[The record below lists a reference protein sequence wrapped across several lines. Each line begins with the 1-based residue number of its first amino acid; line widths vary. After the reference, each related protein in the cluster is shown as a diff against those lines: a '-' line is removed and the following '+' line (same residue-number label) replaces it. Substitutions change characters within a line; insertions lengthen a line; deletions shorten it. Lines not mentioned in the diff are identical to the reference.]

1 MNIERN
7 SMKIIDKEFY
17 HIPNVAPD
25 SRIPA
30 FAERYVVKFDRFTSQ
45 LPKGIESVLAF
56 QECKQFVENFYRK
69 HPSSNS
75 DAPVVILD
83 SGCGKGSSTLEIAR
97 RHPEYPVIGVERSHV
112 RLSCNKHYKPIPQ
125 QLTLN
130 EGRRTRRESSLL
142 EEEKEE
148 EETSNI
154 TEEDDIINSFE
165 PLPNALLVRA
175 ELASFWYLVVKESNW
190 IVKKHYLLH
199 PNPAPKPG
207 IIKTRFHASPSL
219 PFLPLLGGSLIVRSN
234 WRTYCEE
241 TLLAL
246 QSLQSVCP
254 ALVPLNTIEDCQVVD
269 LENPVLYSHFDRKY
283 AEVGVPMYEIN
294 IPLREQNKAQRES
307 ILQAMTDLSDSQ
319 NQSSKVTASNPPP
332 TEYSLLI

>member
-1 MNIERN
+1 
-7 SMKIIDKEFY
+7 MKLIDKEFY

-25 SRIPA
+25 SRIPD
-30 FAERYVVKFDRFTSQ
+30 FAERYVVKFDRFTAQ

-56 QECKQFVENFYRK
+56 QQCKLFVEDFYRN

-125 QLTLN
+125 QLTIN
-130 EGRRTRRESSLL
+130 EGRRTRKESLL
-142 EEEKEE
+142 IEEEKDEQ
-148 EETSNI
+148 ETSDSAK
-154 TEEDDIINSFE
+154 EDEIINSFE
-165 PLPNALLVRA
+165 TLPNALLVRA

-219 PFLPLLGGSLIVRSN
+219 PFFPLLGGSLIVRSN

-241 TLLAL
+241 TLLAI
-246 QSLQSVCP
+246 QSLRSVCA
-254 ALVPLNTIEDCQVVD
+254 ALVPENTIEDCQVMD

-294 IPLREQNKAQRES
+294 IPLRELNKPQRAL
-307 ILQAMTDLSDSQ
+307 ILQVMTDLANSQ
-319 NQSSKVTASNPPP
+319 NKMK
-332 TEYSLLI
+332 EIE